1 MDDIVEDARREVEV
15 LLTAWQT
22 QGTSN
27 RGIFRPRVGGGETPK
42 SDASSEY
49 YNDLV
54 DQSDGVMGQSGVRF
68 AVSEAGERRYR
79 DEDNDTVRNLRMDT
93 VRSPETINSEYF
105 SA

>member
-27 RGIFRPRVGGGETPK
+27 RGIFRPRVGEIPK

-49 YNDLV
+49 YSDLV
-54 DQSDGVMGQSGVRF
+54 DQNDGAMDRSGVRF
-68 AVSEAGERRYR
+68 VVNEGSESGYR
-79 DEDNDTVRNLRMDT
+79 DEDSDTVRNVRVDT
-93 VRSPETINSEYF
+93 VRSPETVNSEYF